1 MMQPQ
6 ANVEALLKQLPQL
19 NQSPETVEQ
28 LKKIFTTA
36 ATPMDIMERIR
47 ESTNMISTFKVAW
60 HYA

>member
-28 LKKIFTTA
+28 LRRIFTTA
-36 ATPMDIMERIR
+36 ATPMDIRSAFEEMKE
-47 ESTNMISTFKVAW
+47 KG
-60 HYA
+60 